1 MSYKIKVTVFLVLGL
16 WFVFVKK
23 LISQNSDTIKST
35 TLSEILIKEQKNSH
49 DIERMPELKD
59 NAIYAGK
66 KTEVINL
73 EKINA
78 DLSINNTRQIFS
90 KVPGIHIWENDG
102 SGIQT
107 NVSTRGL
114 SPNRSW
120 EFNVRQN
127 GYDIASEVF
136 GYPEA
141 YYAPPTEALSK
152 IELVRGAASLQYGT
166 QFGGLLNYQIKKGN
180 AYKPIAFEQ
189 QITQGNY
196 GLFNSYS
203 ALGGTVK
210 KWNYYLFL
218 HQRKADGW
226 RNNSNYNTTTFY
238 AGVNYQFTKKLNIGV
253 EYTQMEYSS
262 KQPGGLTDNQF
273 NSNAKQSSRSRNW
286 IGTPWNVANFTI
298 KYDINSKLNLL
309 VKTFA
314 TFSERNSVG
323 FIRGINVADTINPI
337 TMQYSP
343 RQVDRDFYTNIGTEA
358 RLVFKYNLFKLNQT
372 LATGVR
378 VYWGNTKRK
387 QQGVGTT
394 GSDFD
399 VWVNNNQYARDLT
412 FQTQNVAFF
421 AENIFNISK
430 HFKIIPGIRYE
441 GIINKI
447 EGSIN
452 GNVSKIPSNES
463 QRNIV
468 LAGVGSEYHFINK
481 TTLYA
486 NYSQAY
492 RPVTFSEFTPS
503 SSTDVIDPNLKDA
516 NGYNA
521 DFGYKGSIKNIVNFD
536 ISLFYLNY
544 NNRIGTINKD
554 GNNFRTNI
562 GQSVSQG
569 LESFV
574 ELNVLKLFTENNKWG
589 GVNVFS
595 SNSIME
601 AKYVSSM
608 ETDPQKSYNGKWVEN
623 APQFI
628 NRLGVTYSI
637 KTFSAT
643 LLYSSSS
650 KIYTDALNT
659 EAPNSSSQI
668 GKIDAYQIIDL
679 SAAYSFLDH
688 YNLKAGV
695 NNLTDEVYATRR
707 AGGYPGPG
715 LLPGN
720 GRTYYFGLGVNF

>member
-1 MSYKIKVTVFLVLGL
+1 MNIKITLISILIFLFSKYSFAQNYDSTKVT
-16 WFVFVKK
+16 
-23 LISQNSDTIKST
+23 N
-35 TLSEILIKEQKNSH
+35 LSELFIKEQKNTNS
-49 DIERMPELKD
+49 IERMPDIKD

-66 KTEVINL
+66 KTDVINL
-73 EKINA
+73 DKINA

-90 KVPGIHIWENDG
+90 KVPGIQIWENDG

-127 GYDIASEVF
+127 GYDIASEAF

-141 YYAPPTEALSK
+141 YYTPPAEALSK

-180 AYKPIAFEQ
+180 PNKPITFEQ

-203 ALGGTVK
+203 AIGGTVK
-210 KWNYYLFL
+210 KWNYYAFF

-226 RNNSNYNTTTFY
+226 RDNSEYNTKTFY
-238 AGVNYQFTKKLNIGV
+238 AGVNYQFTKKLNIGI
-253 EYTQMEYSS
+253 EYTNMDYSS
-262 KQPGGLTDNQF
+262 QQPGGLTDIQF
-273 NSNAKQSSRSRNW
+273 NTNAKQSTRDRNW
-286 IGTPWNVANFTI
+286 LGTPWNVANLTI

-314 TFSERNSVG
+314 TFCERNSVG
-323 FIRGINVADTINPI
+323 FIRAINVVDTINPNNL
-337 TMQYSP
+337 QYSP

-358 RLVFKYNLFKLNQT
+358 RLIFKYNLFKLNQT

-378 VYWGNTKRK
+378 AYIGNTQRK
-387 QQGVGTT
+387 QLGEGTT

-399 VWVNNNQYARDLT
+399 IWVNNNQYGRDLT
-412 FQTQNVAFF
+412 FQTQNVAIF
-421 AENIFNISK
+421 AENIFNITK
-430 HFKIIPGIRYE
+430 HFKIVPGIRYE

-452 GNVSKIPSNES
+452 GNVSKIQSDAS
-463 QRNIV
+463 SRNII
-468 LAGVGSEYHFINK
+468 LAGVGSEYNFSNK

-486 NYSQAY
+486 NFSQAY
-492 RPVTFSEFTPS
+492 RPVTFSEFTPA

-521 DFGYKGSIKNIVNFD
+521 DLGYRGVVKNWITFD
-536 ISLFYLNY
+536 ISVFYLNY
-544 NNRIGTINKD
+544 NNRIGTIIKN

-562 GQSVSQG
+562 GQSASKG
-569 LESFV
+569 IESYI
-574 ELNVLKLFTENNKWG
+574 ELNLVKLFTENNKFG
-589 GVNVFS
+589 NLSLFS
-595 SNSIME
+595 SNSFIE
-601 AKYVSSM
+601 AKYVSSL
-608 ETDPQKSYNGKWVEN
+608 ETDPLKSYNGKWVEN

-628 NRLGVTYSI
+628 NRFGLTYGI
-637 KTFSAT
+637 KSLSAT
-643 LLYSSSS
+643 LLYSNTSQ
-650 KIYTDALNT
+650 IYTDALNT
-659 EAPNSSSQI
+659 ETPNSNYQI
-668 GKIDAYQIIDL
+668 GKIDGYKVIDL
-679 SAAYSFLDH
+679 SASYGFLEH
-688 YNLKAGV
+688 YNIKTGV

-715 LLPGN
+715 LIPGN
-720 GRTYYFGLGVNF
+720 GRTYFFGFGVTF